1 MTIGLQGTW
10 TVSVASKS
18 AAWQQRF
25 TIAGSSNGADGTYDG
40 LTTTPPV
47 LVTGEQWGVTIENN
61 PTGPIEW
68 QPSRMRLAN
77 FRVDGSFFKVDLQS
91 DDGGGGDADFNDLIL
106 TAAMP
111 LAASD
116 WVVYGTAKSYS
127 GWCLINPC
135 FPFPWV
141 VIDTPLQLE
150 RLLAY
155 PDVRPIL
162 ERAYGPRVADLASR
176 ERFTPLVLPLGGRST
191 EGLAVRG
198 ATSVELAKKSR
209 GKDVELKVAE
219 EAIVG
224 RALSPQYTTPFTR
237 DELDVIG
244 KLRFPFT
251 CTVEPI
257 AEALLRFVEYDRT
270 DAELAGDPY
279 TGFGDRETLGVTA
292 TDEFGNYVFAFSRSL
307 DQIVDEAL
315 NDVPAGGDATI
326 GARPDLII
334 QFVDEPDGIAR
345 HETAPYYDI
354 PNVRRIDL
362 CIPAAA
368 LLPKPCRGDRVLQYL
383 GDIPIV
389 TNPFSKLWSDG
400 TVSNLPGT
408 EAGPIVRHAA
418 WRGTVDIFGC
428 FEGTTTPVTHYTME
442 VRYDSEP
449 WTFLNVQASGLRQQ
463 GTSVWTTESYGPT
476 NESLH
481 VNGALL
487 PAVTVPAYR
496 NIELETGWSLYVE
509 HLKARVTVESYL
521 PATLPRPVGTV
532 SFRIRGYDAGGNP
545 VAGTSDT
552 VALLV
557 DDAPAT
563 GEIGSI
569 TVAGGADPGDCALL
583 ELPAAGTP
591 LDIRLRATDP
601 DGFLAAWSLSAVRG
615 SNHPVGLIDGA
626 TSAPVGGDYAD
637 VTPFRFHGTSEL
649 TGADLDGFVTLSV
662 TPTGGDW
669 LQGEDFCAFSF
680 ELAVTDRTTNGK
692 TAPGSRKV
700 WDEVIGMRPAPE

>member
-25 TIAGSSNGADGTYDG
+25 TVAGSTNGADGTYNG
-40 LTTTPPV
+40 VTTTAPV
-47 LVTGEQWGVTIENN
+47 LVTGDQWGVTIENN

-68 QPSRMRLAN
+68 RPSRMRLAN
-77 FRVDGSFFKVDLQS
+77 FRVDGSFFKVDLES

-111 LAASD
+111 LSSSQ

-155 PDVRPIL
+155 PDVRPVL
-162 ERAYGPRVADLASR
+162 ERAYGARVADLANR
-176 ERFTPLVLPLGGRST
+176 ETFTPMMLPLGGRST
-191 EGLAVRG
+191 EGLAVKG
-198 ATSVELAKKSR
+198 DTTVELAKKGRS
-209 GKDVELKVAE
+209 KNAELTVSK
-219 EAIVG
+219 EALVG
-224 RALSPQYTTPFTR
+224 RALSPDYATPFDR
-237 DELDVIG
+237 AELDVIG
-244 KLRFPFT
+244 KLKFPFA
-251 CTVEPI
+251 CNVEPI

-270 DAELAGDPY
+270 DEELAGDPY

-292 TDEFGNYVFAFSRSL
+292 TDEFGNYVFAFPRTL
-307 DQIVDEAL
+307 DQIVDEAF

-334 QFVDEPDGIAR
+334 QFAETPDGIAL

-362 CIPAAA
+362 CIPADA

-389 TNPFSKLWSDG
+389 TNPFSKLRPDG

-442 VRYDSEP
+442 VRYDGQA
-449 WTFLNVQASGLRQQ
+449 WTYLNVPASGLRQQ
-463 GTSVWTTESYGPT
+463 GTAVWTTESYGADPA
-476 NESLH
+476 SLH
-481 VNGALL
+481 VNGASL
-487 PAVTVPAYR
+487 PAVNVPAYR

-509 HLKARVTVESYL
+509 HLKARVNVASYL
-521 PATLPRPVGTV
+521 PGTLARSVGTV
-532 SFRIRGYDAGGNP
+532 SFRIRGFDAAGNP
-545 VAGTSDT
+545 VAGAYDT
-552 VALLV
+552 VTMLV
-557 DDAPAT
+557 DNEPAT
-563 GEIGSI
+563 GEIESI
-569 TVAGGADPGDCALL
+569 AVAGGGDPGDCALL
-583 ELPAAGTP
+583 EIPSAGAP

-601 DGFLAAWSLSAVRG
+601 DGFLDAWSLTAVRG
-615 SNHPVGLIDGA
+615 SNHAVGLVDGA
-626 TSAPVGGDYAD
+626 TSGPVGGAYGDAA
-637 VTPFRFHGTSEL
+637 PFRFHGTSEI

-662 TPTGGDW
+662 TPTNGDW

-680 ELAVTDRTTNGK
+680 ELDLTDRTTNGK
-692 TAPGSRKV
+692 STPGSRKV
-700 WDEVIGMRPAPE
+700 WDEVIGMRPAP